1 MLTLFTIFNKG
12 GIVLWEK
19 SFNVSFCNIINNFIH
34 DIFIKEQSIK
44 TFYVKDDLVVK
55 WTISNKYELVFAVV
69 YSNFSQLDYVDELLE
84 NVKQLFCQLYS
95 EKLEK
100 KNFASKNFDFDSY
113 FDLRIKKF
121 DALNTKKSTSF
132 VSTNDTILDKNLSS
146 QDFES
151 CKGIIINDT
160 ILKSDLKLD
169 SSTQIS
175 LSPEETKFPLKKSLQ
190 KRNLNKNIKKNSG
203 EISQL
208 NNGESLKK
216 NKKIMRKWIDDDI
229 LDNDYTQETLDYSV
243 DSKKP
248 LLSVQNDIVRLTK
261 ENWDFE
267 NTQNGFVIKEF
278 DDDIESFD
286 IKNDDIKEN
295 RPGVFDIFTNI
306 IKKKALSLNDLT
318 LVLTKMNE
326 QLLKKNIAKEVADD
340 LCESVKNSL
349 IGKNI
354 GTFQSIQGIVKT
366 TMESSLKRILTPSA
380 PIDLM
385 KEITY
390 YKTQNKPYIISFVGV
405 NGVGKS
411 TSLSKIAFWF
421 LRNQLKVLIAACDT
435 FRSGAIEQLQVHVK
449 NLQQL
454 SEKEGSGKIEL
465 FEKGYG
471 RDANLVA
478 SNAILYAKK
487 KEFDVVL
494 IDTSGRR
501 HNDPHLMSS
510 LEKLVNTNNIDRVFQ
525 VAEALAGTDIIAQAR
540 NFNNALGLKK
550 KIDGFIISKI
560 DTVGNVVGT
569 IVSITWA
576 TGVPILFI
584 GNGQTYTDI
593 RVLSVSWV
601 ITKNV
606 IILQI
611 NIIQ

>member
-601 ITKNV
+601 VKMLMN
-606 IILQI
+606 
-611 NIIQ
+611 